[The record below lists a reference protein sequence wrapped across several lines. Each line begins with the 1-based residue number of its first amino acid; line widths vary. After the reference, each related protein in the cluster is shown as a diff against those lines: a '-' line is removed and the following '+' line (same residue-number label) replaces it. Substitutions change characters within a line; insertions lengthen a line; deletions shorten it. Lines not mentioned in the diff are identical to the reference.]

1 MADIYTI
8 DATGGKFTQK
18 RFNEFCSYIKT
29 ENELVHI
36 VVDDIDECVPYNQLR
51 ALLETKELAEI
62 FESKPNDICSFACED
77 AALIVD
83 TNDVTWWQKQKDGKF
98 VKMDG
103 KWNARYFILYYS
115 ASWCGPCRASLPRNL
130 EVYRDKIAPR
140 KDLEVVLCSMDHA
153 LEGAQK
159 WAVSN
164 KMPWPVFLF
173 GYLDNLSK
181 ESPLIRKN
189 YPGPIPSLVLV
200 DANGNKIAS
209 GSMDGL
215 VRKVE
220 ELASAEKEKEATAES
235 E

>member
-98 VKMDG
+98 VRTEKLFSEVQINTAFQP
-103 KWNARYFILYYS
+103 KEKKEKTTSSTTSRSRIL
-115 ASWCGPCRASLPRNL
+115 
-130 EVYRDKIAPR
+130 KIAAGVQEGA
-140 KDLEVVLCSMDHA
+140 DINELELFEGDSKSCVVFINEYFAKMNIRSRFDENKTVKFVVDYHEDEELCISTNWKTIDELE
-153 LEGAQK
+153 LEGVVQIK
-159 WAVSN
+159 
-164 KMPWPVFLF
+164 
-173 GYLDNLSK
+173 
-181 ESPLIRKN
+181 
-189 YPGPIPSLVLV
+189 
-200 DANGNKIAS
+200 
-209 GSMDGL
+209 
-215 VRKVE
+215 
-220 ELASAEKEKEATAES
+220 
-235 E
+235 

>member
-83 TNDVTWWQKQKDGKF
+83 TDDVTWWQKQKDGKF
-98 VKMDG
+98 VRAEKLFSEVQINTAFQP
-103 KWNARYFILYYS
+103 KEKKEKTTSS
-115 ASWCGPCRASLPRNL
+115 ATSRSRTL
-130 EVYRDKIAPR
+130 KIAAGVQEGA
-140 KDLEVVLCSMDHA
+140 DINELELFEGDNKSCVAFINEYFAKMNIRSRFDENKTVKFVVDYHDDEELCISTNWKTINELE
-153 LEGAQK
+153 LEGVVQI
-159 WAVSN
+159 V
-164 KMPWPVFLF
+164 
-173 GYLDNLSK
+173 
-181 ESPLIRKN
+181 
-189 YPGPIPSLVLV
+189 
-200 DANGNKIAS
+200 
-209 GSMDGL
+209 
-215 VRKVE
+215 
-220 ELASAEKEKEATAES
+220 
-235 E
+235 

>member
-98 VKMDG
+98 VRTEKLFSEVQINTAFQP
-103 KWNARYFILYYS
+103 KEKKEKTTSS
-115 ASWCGPCRASLPRNL
+115 ATSHSRTL
-130 EVYRDKIAPR
+130 KIAAGVQEGA
-140 KDLEVVLCSMDHA
+140 DINELELFEGDNKSCVAFINEYFAKMNIRSRFDENKTVKFVVDYHDDEELCISTNWKTIDELE
-153 LEGAQK
+153 LEGVVQI
-159 WAVSN
+159 V
-164 KMPWPVFLF
+164 
-173 GYLDNLSK
+173 
-181 ESPLIRKN
+181 
-189 YPGPIPSLVLV
+189 
-200 DANGNKIAS
+200 
-209 GSMDGL
+209 
-215 VRKVE
+215 
-220 ELASAEKEKEATAES
+220 
-235 E
+235 

>member
-8 DATGGKFTQK
+8 DATGGKFMQK

-98 VKMDG
+98 VRTEKLFSDVQI
-103 KWNARYFILYYS
+103 NT
-115 ASWCGPCRASLPRNL
+115 ASQPKEKKEKTTSSVTSRSRTL
-130 EVYRDKIAPR
+130 KIAAGVQEGA
-140 KDLEVVLCSMDHA
+140 DINELELFEGDNKSCVAFINEYFAKMNIRSRFDENKTVKFVVDYHEDEELCISTNWKTIDELE
-153 LEGAQK
+153 LEGVVQI
-159 WAVSN
+159 V
-164 KMPWPVFLF
+164 
-173 GYLDNLSK
+173 
-181 ESPLIRKN
+181 
-189 YPGPIPSLVLV
+189 
-200 DANGNKIAS
+200 
-209 GSMDGL
+209 
-215 VRKVE
+215 
-220 ELASAEKEKEATAES
+220 
-235 E
+235 

>member
-98 VKMDG
+98 VRTEKLFSEVQINTAFQP
-103 KWNARYFILYYS
+103 KEKKEKTTSS
-115 ASWCGPCRASLPRNL
+115 ATSRSRTL
-130 EVYRDKIAPR
+130 KIAAGVQEGA
-140 KDLEVVLCSMDHA
+140 DINELELFEGDNKSCVAFINEYFAKMNIRSRFDENKTVKFVVDYHDDEELCISTNWKTIDELE
-153 LEGAQK
+153 LEGVVQIK
-159 WAVSN
+159 CSYHTRN
-164 KMPWPVFLF
+164 
-173 GYLDNLSK
+173 SQ
-181 ESPLIRKN
+181 S
-189 YPGPIPSLVLV
+189 
-200 DANGNKIAS
+200 
-209 GSMDGL
+209 
-215 VRKVE
+215 
-220 ELASAEKEKEATAES
+220 
-235 E
+235 

>member
-83 TNDVTWWQKQKDGKF
+83 TNDVTWWQKQKNGKF
-98 VKMDG
+98 VRTEKLFSEVQINTASQP
-103 KWNARYFILYYS
+103 KEKKEKTTSSTTSRSRIL
-115 ASWCGPCRASLPRNL
+115 
-130 EVYRDKIAPR
+130 KIAAGVQEGA
-140 KDLEVVLCSMDHA
+140 DINELELFEGDNKSCVAFINEYFAKMNIHSRFDENKTVKFVVDYHDDEELCISTNWKTIDELE
-153 LEGAQK
+153 LEGVVQI
-159 WAVSN
+159 V
-164 KMPWPVFLF
+164 
-173 GYLDNLSK
+173 
-181 ESPLIRKN
+181 
-189 YPGPIPSLVLV
+189 
-200 DANGNKIAS
+200 
-209 GSMDGL
+209 
-215 VRKVE
+215 
-220 ELASAEKEKEATAES
+220 
-235 E
+235 

>member
-8 DATGGKFTQK
+8 DATSGKFTQK

-98 VKMDG
+98 VRTEKLFSEVQINTAFQP
-103 KWNARYFILYYS
+103 KEKKEKTTSS
-115 ASWCGPCRASLPRNL
+115 ATSRSRTL
-130 EVYRDKIAPR
+130 KIAAGVQEGA
-140 KDLEVVLCSMDHA
+140 DINELELFEGDNKSCVAFINEYFAKMNIRSRFDENKTVKFVVDYHDDEELCISTNWKTIDELE
-153 LEGAQK
+153 LEGVVQI
-159 WAVSN
+159 V
-164 KMPWPVFLF
+164 
-173 GYLDNLSK
+173 
-181 ESPLIRKN
+181 
-189 YPGPIPSLVLV
+189 
-200 DANGNKIAS
+200 
-209 GSMDGL
+209 
-215 VRKVE
+215 
-220 ELASAEKEKEATAES
+220 
-235 E
+235 

>member
-36 VVDDIDECVPYNQLR
+36 VVDDIDECVSYNQLR

-98 VKMDG
+98 VRTEKLFSEVQINTAFQP
-103 KWNARYFILYYS
+103 KEKKEKTTSS
-115 ASWCGPCRASLPRNL
+115 ATSRSRTL
-130 EVYRDKIAPR
+130 KIAAGVQEGA
-140 KDLEVVLCSMDHA
+140 DINELELFEGDNKSCVAFINEYFAKMNIRSRFDENKTVKFVVDYHDDEELCISTNWKTIDELE
-153 LEGAQK
+153 LEGVVQI
-159 WAVSN
+159 V
-164 KMPWPVFLF
+164 
-173 GYLDNLSK
+173 
-181 ESPLIRKN
+181 
-189 YPGPIPSLVLV
+189 
-200 DANGNKIAS
+200 
-209 GSMDGL
+209 
-215 VRKVE
+215 
-220 ELASAEKEKEATAES
+220 
-235 E
+235 

>member
-62 FESKPNDICSFACED
+62 FESKPNNICSFACED

-98 VKMDG
+98 VRTEKLFSEVQINTAFQP
-103 KWNARYFILYYS
+103 KEKKEKTTSS
-115 ASWCGPCRASLPRNL
+115 ATSRSRTL
-130 EVYRDKIAPR
+130 KIAAGVQEGA
-140 KDLEVVLCSMDHA
+140 DINELELFEGDNKSCVAFINEYFAKMNIRSRFDENKTVKFVVDYHEDEELCISTNWKTIDELE
-153 LEGAQK
+153 LEGVVQIK
-159 WAVSN
+159 
-164 KMPWPVFLF
+164 
-173 GYLDNLSK
+173 
-181 ESPLIRKN
+181 
-189 YPGPIPSLVLV
+189 
-200 DANGNKIAS
+200 
-209 GSMDGL
+209 
-215 VRKVE
+215 
-220 ELASAEKEKEATAES
+220 
-235 E
+235 

>member
-77 AALIVD
+77 AAFIVD

-98 VKMDG
+98 VRTEKLFSEVQINTAFQP
-103 KWNARYFILYYS
+103 KEKKEKTTSS
-115 ASWCGPCRASLPRNL
+115 ATSRSRTL
-130 EVYRDKIAPR
+130 KIAAGVQEGA
-140 KDLEVVLCSMDHA
+140 DINELELFEGDNKSCVAFINEYFAKMNIRSRFDENKIVKFVVDYHEDEELCISTNWKTIDELE
-153 LEGAQK
+153 LEGVVQI
-159 WAVSN
+159 V
-164 KMPWPVFLF
+164 
-173 GYLDNLSK
+173 
-181 ESPLIRKN
+181 
-189 YPGPIPSLVLV
+189 
-200 DANGNKIAS
+200 
-209 GSMDGL
+209 
-215 VRKVE
+215 
-220 ELASAEKEKEATAES
+220 
-235 E
+235 

>member
-98 VKMDG
+98 VRTEKLFSEVQINTAFQP
-103 KWNARYFILYYS
+103 KEKKEKTTSS
-115 ASWCGPCRASLPRNL
+115 AISRSRTL
-130 EVYRDKIAPR
+130 KIAAGVQEGA
-140 KDLEVVLCSMDHA
+140 DINELELFEGDNKSCVAFINEYFAKMNIRSRFDENKTVKFVVDYHEDEELCISTNWKTIDELE
-153 LEGAQK
+153 LEGVVQI
-159 WAVSN
+159 V
-164 KMPWPVFLF
+164 
-173 GYLDNLSK
+173 
-181 ESPLIRKN
+181 
-189 YPGPIPSLVLV
+189 
-200 DANGNKIAS
+200 
-209 GSMDGL
+209 
-215 VRKVE
+215 
-220 ELASAEKEKEATAES
+220 
-235 E
+235 

>member
-98 VKMDG
+98 VRTEKLFSEVQINTASQPKEKKEKTTSSTTSRSRILKIVAGVQEGADINELELFEGDNKSCVAFINEYFAKMNIRSRFDEN
-103 KWNARYFILYYS
+103 KTVKFVVDYHEDEELCISTNWKTIDE
-115 ASWCGPCRASLPRNL
+115 L
-130 EVYRDKIAPR
+130 E
-140 KDLEVVLCSMDHA
+140 
-153 LEGAQK
+153 LEGVVQI
-159 WAVSN
+159 V
-164 KMPWPVFLF
+164 
-173 GYLDNLSK
+173 
-181 ESPLIRKN
+181 
-189 YPGPIPSLVLV
+189 
-200 DANGNKIAS
+200 
-209 GSMDGL
+209 
-215 VRKVE
+215 
-220 ELASAEKEKEATAES
+220 
-235 E
+235 

>member
-8 DATGGKFTQK
+8 DVTGGKFTQK

-98 VKMDG
+98 VRTEKLFSDVQI
-103 KWNARYFILYYS
+103 NT
-115 ASWCGPCRASLPRNL
+115 ASQPKEKKEKTTSSVTSRSRTL
-130 EVYRDKIAPR
+130 KIAAGVQEGA
-140 KDLEVVLCSMDHA
+140 DINELELFEGDNKSCVAFINEYFAKMNIRSRFDENKTVKFVVDYHEDEELCISTNWKTIDELE
-153 LEGAQK
+153 LEGVVQI
-159 WAVSN
+159 V
-164 KMPWPVFLF
+164 
-173 GYLDNLSK
+173 
-181 ESPLIRKN
+181 
-189 YPGPIPSLVLV
+189 
-200 DANGNKIAS
+200 
-209 GSMDGL
+209 
-215 VRKVE
+215 
-220 ELASAEKEKEATAES
+220 
-235 E
+235 

>member
-62 FESKPNDICSFACED
+62 FENKPNDICSFACED

-98 VKMDG
+98 VRTEKLFSDVQINTAFQP
-103 KWNARYFILYYS
+103 KEKKEKNEKSS
-115 ASWCGPCRASLPRNL
+115 ATSRSRTL
-130 EVYRDKIAPR
+130 KIAAGVQEGA
-140 KDLEVVLCSMDHA
+140 DINELELFEGDNKSCVAFINEYFAKMNIRSRFDENKTVKFVVDYHEDEELCISTNWKTIDELE
-153 LEGAQK
+153 LEGVVQI
-159 WAVSN
+159 V
-164 KMPWPVFLF
+164 
-173 GYLDNLSK
+173 
-181 ESPLIRKN
+181 
-189 YPGPIPSLVLV
+189 
-200 DANGNKIAS
+200 
-209 GSMDGL
+209 
-215 VRKVE
+215 
-220 ELASAEKEKEATAES
+220 
-235 E
+235 

>member
-98 VKMDG
+98 VRTEKLFSEVQINTAFQP
-103 KWNARYFILYYS
+103 KEKKEKTTSS
-115 ASWCGPCRASLPRNL
+115 ATSRSRTL
-130 EVYRDKIAPR
+130 KIAAGVQEGA
-140 KDLEVVLCSMDHA
+140 DINELELFEGDNKSCVAFINEYFAKMNIRSRFDENKTVKFVVNYHDDEELCNSTNWKTIDELE
-153 LEGAQK
+153 LEGVVQI
-159 WAVSN
+159 V
-164 KMPWPVFLF
+164 
-173 GYLDNLSK
+173 
-181 ESPLIRKN
+181 
-189 YPGPIPSLVLV
+189 
-200 DANGNKIAS
+200 
-209 GSMDGL
+209 
-215 VRKVE
+215 
-220 ELASAEKEKEATAES
+220 
-235 E
+235 

>member
-98 VKMDG
+98 VRTEKLFSEVQINIASQP
-103 KWNARYFILYYS
+103 KEKKEKTTSSATSHSRIL
-115 ASWCGPCRASLPRNL
+115 
-130 EVYRDKIAPR
+130 KIAAGVQEGA
-140 KDLEVVLCSMDHA
+140 DIDELELFEGDNKSCVAFINEYFAKMNIRSRFDENKTVKFVVDYHDDEELCISTNWKTIDELE
-153 LEGAQK
+153 LEGVVQI
-159 WAVSN
+159 V
-164 KMPWPVFLF
+164 
-173 GYLDNLSK
+173 
-181 ESPLIRKN
+181 
-189 YPGPIPSLVLV
+189 
-200 DANGNKIAS
+200 
-209 GSMDGL
+209 
-215 VRKVE
+215 
-220 ELASAEKEKEATAES
+220 
-235 E
+235 

>member
-36 VVDDIDECVPYNQLR
+36 VVDDINECVPYNQLR

-98 VKMDG
+98 VRTEKLFSEVQINTAFQL
-103 KWNARYFILYYS
+103 KEKKEKTTSS
-115 ASWCGPCRASLPRNL
+115 ATSRSRTL
-130 EVYRDKIAPR
+130 KIAAGVQEGA
-140 KDLEVVLCSMDHA
+140 DINELELFEGDNKSCVAFINEYFAKMNIRSRFDENKTVKFVVDYHDDEELCISTNWKTIDELE
-153 LEGAQK
+153 LEGVVQI
-159 WAVSN
+159 V
-164 KMPWPVFLF
+164 
-173 GYLDNLSK
+173 
-181 ESPLIRKN
+181 
-189 YPGPIPSLVLV
+189 
-200 DANGNKIAS
+200 
-209 GSMDGL
+209 
-215 VRKVE
+215 
-220 ELASAEKEKEATAES
+220 
-235 E
+235 